1 MQEVEQQKCDGAA
14 REQHSAPYLFVVLYS
29 DEVDPDLKIAVNW
42 YVTPGT
48 RLVTLTS
55 DVSLNTVLFS
65 SLLGE
70 GMISIV
76 SQLFPF

>member
-1 MQEVEQQKCDGAA
+1 MRRSNERAA
-14 REQHSAPYLFVVLYS
+14 FSAVLSVNLFVVLYS
-29 DEVDPDLKIAVNW
+29 DEVDLDLTIAVNW

-55 DVSLNTVLFS
+55 DVSLDTVLFS

-70 GMISIV
+70 GMMSIV